1 MGTGAKRKNRVFAV
15 VCVALLALLPTTACI
30 SDAEPEPSAHARI
43 DVDRPTALADEPLYI
58 RVGGLRPGE
67 EVTVTSRAVDRDGL
81 SWSAQGRFTADGEG
95 AVDLTRHRPAS
106 GTYDRADAM
115 GLFWSMRPRT
125 GEADES
131 WFAPRSPLRAASYD
145 VRIAVRAGQREIAH
159 RTVTRRTRAE
169 GVRHRTLTVADDGL
183 DGALFLPRD
192 GAPRAAPVLLFGGS
206 EGGRGLDGEAALL
219 ASRGHP
225 ALSLCYFGC
234 AGRPAQLRGIE
245 LEYFARAARLLT
257 DLPGAAP
264 DRLAVMGGSRGSE
277 AAQLLAQYH
286 PGLVRDAVAVAPGTR
301 TYWPEAGS
309 GAEKASWT
317 RDGKPVLLEEIP
329 LDHVRGTVLAVA
341 GRKDRL
347 WLAAPA
353 AESISRRTNA
363 AGVRHRAL
371 IHAEAGHGVAGAPY
385 LASGKYI
392 HDPSANRWTD
402 LGGTQAA
409 DARAK
414 ADSWPRILELLG
426 R

>member
-1 MGTGAKRKNRVFAV
+1 MGTGAKRKNRAFAA
-15 VCVALLALLPTTACI
+15 VCVALLTLLPATACT
-30 SDAEPEPSAHARI
+30 SETEPEPSAHARI
-43 DVDRPTALADEPLYI
+43 EVDRPSALADEPLRI

-67 EVTVTSRAVDRDGL
+67 EVTVASSAVDRDGL
-81 SWSAQGRFTADGEG
+81 SWSAQGRFTADDGG
-95 AVDLTRHRPAS
+95 DVDLTRHKPNS
-106 GTYDRADAM
+106 GTYDRADGM
-115 GLFWSMRPRT
+115 GLFWSMRPRR

-159 RTVTRRTRAE
+159 RTLTRRLRAE

-192 GAPRAAPVLLFGGS
+192 AAPRAAPVLLFGGS
-206 EGGRGLDGEAALL
+206 EGGRGLDLEAAML

-234 AGRPAQLRGIE
+234 EGRPSQLRDIE
-245 LEYFARAARLLT
+245 LEYFVRAARLLT

-301 TYWPEAGS
+301 TYWPKAGS
-309 GAEKASWT
+309 DAEKASWT
-317 RDGKPVLLEEIP
+317 RDGRPVLLDEIP

-347 WLAAPA
+347 WLAGPA
-353 AESISRRTNA
+353 AESIARRTNA

-371 IHAEAGHGVAGAPY
+371 MYDEAGHGVMGAPY
-385 LASGKYI
+385 RAAGKYI
-392 HDPSANRWTD
+392 YDPSAKRWTD

-414 ADSWPRILELLG
+414 ADSWPRILELIG